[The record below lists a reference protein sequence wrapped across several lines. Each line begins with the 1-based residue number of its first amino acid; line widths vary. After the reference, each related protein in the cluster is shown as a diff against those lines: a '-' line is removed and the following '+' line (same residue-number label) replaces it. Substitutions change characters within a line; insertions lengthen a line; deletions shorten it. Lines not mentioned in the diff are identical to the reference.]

1 MSHPYQRPDHYF
13 RPIAMRFF
21 LLLYPWLE
29 LLSLIQLGIETSAL
43 TALAWVAAMIVLG
56 SVLLRQVGMANLN
69 RLREAQQ
76 GRVVPAPQQLLLR
89 DMAVTVAALLLIIPG
104 LVSDVLAVVFL
115 IGPLR
120 RLLGRVL
127 GVRVTGDA
135 GSPPPERPAE
145 RGPVTLEGEYRR
157 LDDHGD

>member
-1 MSHPYQRPDHYF
+1 
-13 RPIAMRFF
+13 MRFL

-56 SVLLRQVGMANLN
+56 SVLLRRVGLANLN

-120 RLLGRVL
+120 RLLGRGL
-127 GVRVTGDA
+127 GVRVAADA
-135 GSPPPERPAE
+135 TASASGSRTDG
-145 RGPVTLEGEYRR
+145 GPVTLEGEYRR
-157 LDDHGD
+157 VDDPRD

>member
-1 MSHPYQRPDHYF
+1 
-13 RPIAMRFF
+13 MRFL

-56 SVLLRQVGMANLN
+56 SVLLRQVGLANLN

-104 LVSDVLAVVFL
+104 LVSDVLAVVFV

-120 RLLGRVL
+120 RLLGRAL
-127 GVRVTGDA
+127 GVRGVGDA
-135 GSPPPERPAE
+135 GSPAPDNRGES
-145 RGPVTLEGEYRR
+145 GPVTLEGEYRR
-157 LDDHGD
+157 VDDRRD